1 MNIGNKILF
10 ASILALSAVTT
21 AYAAE
26 EDALVE
32 RETYVSATAPSAQH
46 VAVNRVRAHRATEA
60 RAYAP
65 AGVQVDE
72 AFDFGIGS
80 QR

>member
-1 MNIGNKILF
+1 VKIGNKILF
-10 ASILALSAVTT
+10 ASILALSSVTS

-32 RETYVSATAPSAQH
+32 RGSYMSANASVGQPSAGK
-46 VAVNRVRAHRATEA
+46 RVRAHRATEA
-60 RAYAP
+60 RAYVP
-65 AGVQVDE
+65 AGVSVDE
-72 AFDFGIGS
+72 GVDFGIGS

>member
-1 MNIGNKILF
+1 VIIGNKILF
-10 ASILALSAVTT
+10 ASILALSAATS

-26 EDALVE
+26 EDTLIE
-32 RETYVSATAPSAQH
+32 RETSMSTAALSQQH
-46 VAVNRVRAHRATEA
+46 VAANHVRAHRATEA

-65 AGVQVDE
+65 AGVPADE
-72 AFDFGIGS
+72 AVDFGIGS

>member
-1 MNIGNKILF
+1 MNIGHKILF
-10 ASILALSAVTT
+10 ASILALSAATS

-32 RETYVSATAPSAQH
+32 RETYMSTTALPAQQ
-46 VAVNRVRAHRATEA
+46 VAGNRVRAHRATEA

-65 AGVQVDE
+65 AGVPADE
-72 AFDFGIGS
+72 AVDFGIGS

>member
-1 MNIGNKILF
+1 MNIGYKILF
-10 ASILALSAVTT
+10 ASTLVLSAVTS

-26 EDALVE
+26 EDALME
-32 RETYVSATAPSAQH
+32 RETYMATSVQH
-46 VAVNRVRAHRATEA
+46 QHIAGNRVRAHHATEA

-65 AGVQVDE
+65 ASVSADE
-72 AFDFGIGS
+72 TVDFGIGS

>member
-10 ASILALSAVTT
+10 ASILALSAVTS

-32 RETYVSATAPSAQH
+32 RETYMSTNASIEQH
-46 VAVNRVRAHRATEA
+46 IGLKRDRAHRAIEA

-65 AGVQVDE
+65 AGVSVDE
-72 AFDFGIGS
+72 AVDFGIGS

>member
-1 MNIGNKILF
+1 VKIGHKILM
-10 ASILALSAVTT
+10 ASILALSAATS

-32 RETYVSATAPSAQH
+32 RETYMSAAALPAQY
-46 VAVNRVRAHRATEA
+46 VAGNRVRAHRATEA
-60 RAYAP
+60 RAYVP
-65 AGVQVDE
+65 AGVPADE
-72 AFDFGIGS
+72 AVDFGIGS